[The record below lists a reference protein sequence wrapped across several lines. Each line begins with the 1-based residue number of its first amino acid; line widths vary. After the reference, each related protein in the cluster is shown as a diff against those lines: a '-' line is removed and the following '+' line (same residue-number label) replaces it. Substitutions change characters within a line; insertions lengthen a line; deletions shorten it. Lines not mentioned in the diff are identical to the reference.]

1 MAKRVVKKWHELG
14 VQEKLHILIQ
24 GSLIILF
31 FMSMEWVV
39 ARFEAQIM
47 TSAEARAEDT
57 ADGLINGM
65 NMLMLTGTISDPEN
79 RKLLLQK
86 MQQSEGIKELR
97 IIRGKS
103 VIAQFGPGL
112 PSEQAIDEMDREVL
126 ATGKLQ
132 YKKIDM
138 QGAAP
143 LLRVEVPF
151 IALEN
156 FRGTNCLTCH
166 KTAVGGVNGAAS
178 VTIDLSADE
187 SSLHEIKNRLWAG
200 HIIIQIFL
208 SIIISWFVRVL
219 IVRNVAE
226 PVKKLQMAMSEIQR
240 ENDLSKRAD
249 VDETNPDI
257 GEMARTFNAL
267 VGNLERAN
275 ERLELFG
282 KMFHGS
288 KEAILITDADKKIV
302 AVNPAFTEITGYQA
316 EDAIGKNPSILNS
329 GRQLPEFY
337 QTMWASINGA
347 GQWQGEIWNRRK
359 TGEIYPEWLSVG
371 VVKNSKGEVINY
383 ISLFSD
389 ITERKLTEQK
399 IEFLAHYDALTRLP
413 NRALFA
419 DRLRS
424 ALLAAG
430 RSEKKV
436 ALLFLDLDKFKSIN
450 DTMGHL
456 AGDLLLQSVA
466 ARLQTCVR
474 ESDTICRQGG
484 DEFMILLA
492 GIANTADVDG
502 VAKKIIAVM
511 RAPHQIEGH
520 DIVVTFSVGISIFPD
535 NADNFES
542 MIKCADDAMYFAKER
557 GRNNYQFF
565 GMTT

>member
-1 MAKRVVKKWHELG
+1 MVSSWVKKWHGLG

-31 FMSMEWVV
+31 FISMEWVIG
-39 ARFEAQIM
+39 RFEQQIM

-79 RKLLLQK
+79 RKLLLKK
-86 MQQSEGIKELR
+86 MGQSEGVNELR

-103 VIAQFGPGL
+103 VIAQFGAGL
-112 PSEQAIDEMDREVL
+112 PTEQAIDDMDREVL
-126 ATGKLQ
+126 ETGKTRFV
-132 YKKIDM
+132 KIDVK
-138 QGAAP
+138 GAVP

-151 IALEN
+151 IALQN
-156 FRGTNCLTCH
+156 FRGTNCLRCH
-166 KTAVGGVNGAAS
+166 KTPEGGVNGAAS
-178 VTIDLSADE
+178 VTIDLSQDE
-187 SSLHEIKNRLWAG
+187 ATLHEIKSLLWAG
-200 HIIIQIFL
+200 HIAIQILL

-219 IVRNVAE
+219 IIRNIAE

-249 VDETNPDI
+249 VDETSPDI

-267 VGNLERAN
+267 VGNLERAT

-282 KMFHGS
+282 KMFHS
-288 KEAILITDADKKIV
+288 SSEAILITDTNKHIV
-302 AVNPAFTEITGYQA
+302 AVNPAFTEITGYGA
-316 EDAIGKNPSILNS
+316 EESIGKNPNILNS
-329 GRQLPEFY
+329 GRQAPDFY
-337 QTMWASINGA
+337 QKMWASINGA

-359 TGEIYPEWLSVG
+359 TGEIYPEWLSIG

-389 ITERKLTEQK
+389 ITERKAAEQK
-399 IEFLAHYDALTRLP
+399 IEFLAHYDALTQLP

-419 DRLRS
+419 DRLKS
-424 ALLAAG
+424 ALLVAA
-430 RSEKKV
+430 RTERKV

-456 AGDLLLQSVA
+456 AGDMLLQSVA
-466 ARLQTCVR
+466 ERLKTCVR
-474 ESDTICRQGG
+474 ESDTVCRQGG
-484 DEFMILLA
+484 DEFMILLSGA
-492 GIANTADVDG
+492 SNTADVEG
-502 VAKKIIAVM
+502 VAQKIIAVM
-511 RAPHQIEGH
+511 KAPHQIEGQE
-520 DIVVTFSVGISIFPD
+520 IVVTFSVGISIFPD
-535 NADNFES
+535 NAANSEA
-542 MIKCADDAMYFAKER
+542 MIKCADDAMYRAKER

-565 GMTT
+565 